1 MANGIR
7 KSSLKAVWPVGS
19 SAMQHSKFS
28 GRIID
33 QTHYRRRLIVGCG
46 RHFNFE
52 SEVWRRLKRVDGPGR
67 KRGAD

>member
-7 KSSLKAVWPVGS
+7 KSSLKAVWPIGL
-19 SAMQHSKFS
+19 SAMQHAKFS

-33 QTHYRRRLIVGCG
+33 QTNYRRRLIVVCS
-46 RHFNFE
+46 RNFNFE
-52 SEVWRRLKRVDGPGR
+52 SEVWRRLKRVGGSEW